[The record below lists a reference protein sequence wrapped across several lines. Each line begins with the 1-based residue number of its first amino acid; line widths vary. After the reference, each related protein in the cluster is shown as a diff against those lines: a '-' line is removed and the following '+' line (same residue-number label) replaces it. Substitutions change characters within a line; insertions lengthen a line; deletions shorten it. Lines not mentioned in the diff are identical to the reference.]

1 MEQRKRL
8 TASIIRNVLGFWTF
22 HTIVFVCIA
31 IFYKLS
37 NFDIAWYLIASLAIS
52 LVMLGIL
59 MYARHHFYLL
69 ETGAALERVNFANKL
84 TLFRISSLPSILML
98 FIASR
103 SAPVANI
110 LIIYAVLAFISD
122 LADGFVSRKT
132 HQTTRVGQYI
142 DSMSDYAVLLGVAIA
157 FASSGFISIWFFC
170 LVLVRFISQ
179 WVSMGIL
186 FVMKRGTIE
195 PRFSFL
201 GKASVA
207 VTMITFAADLLRLLP
222 WFTAYVFLLSWIE
235 LAASAVL
242 VISLVEK
249 AIMFIADFRVTLK
262 SQESGTPE

>member
-8 TASIIRNVLGFWTF
+8 TASIYRNVLGFWLF
-22 HTIVFVCIA
+22 HTTVFVCIA
-31 IFYKLS
+31 IIYHFQVY
-37 NFDIAWYLIASLAIS
+37 FLIAYLLSSVAIS
-52 LVMLGIL
+52 LIMLGIL
-59 MYARHHFYLL
+59 MFARHHFYLL
-69 ETGAALERVNFANKL
+69 ETGVALDHVNVANKL

-103 SAPVANI
+103 TAPIAII
-110 LIIYAVLAFISD
+110 LIIYAGLAFISD
-122 LADGFVSRKT
+122 LLDGFVSRKT

-207 VTMITFAADLLRLLP
+207 VTMIAFAVDLLRLLS
-222 WFTAYVFLLSWIE
+222 WFQPYLFLLFWIE
-235 LAASAVL
+235 LLASAVL

-249 AIMFIADFRVTLK
+249 TLLFVGDLRSTIK
-262 SQESGTPE
+262 QNSSLVQ